1 MAYLLFDIDS
11 TLLDSS
17 RSGMRAMLDAGR
29 ELYGESFS
37 TEGIEYAGRLDPLI
51 VHDLLVRIGVEPTA
65 EAQRRFREV
74 YRGHLERRLTVP
86 GVARTLRGVDPL
98 LQRLRGMN
106 GVSLGLLTGNYE
118 ETGSLKLRASGIDP
132 DWFGVRVWGDESPH
146 WPAKR
151 EHLPPIGIQRFGA
164 RAGVRVEAER
174 VMIIGDTPEDVR
186 CAMAN
191 GCGVLGVAT
200 GKYAAAELRAAG
212 ATHVVEDLSDI
223 ECVLGILL
231 GGQRAR

>member
-29 ELYGESFS
+29 ELYGEAFS

-51 VHDLLVRIGVEPTA
+51 VHDLLVRVGVEPTA
-65 EAQRRFREV
+65 ESQRRFREV
-74 YRGHLERRLTVP
+74 YRDHLARRLRVP

-98 LQRLRGMN
+98 LERLRAMS
-106 GVSLGLLTGNYE
+106 GVWLGLLTGNYE

-132 DWFGVRVWGDESPH
+132 EWFGVRVWGDESPH

-186 CAMAN
+186 CARVN

-200 GKYAAAELRAAG
+200 GKYGMEELRAAG
-212 ATHVVEDLSDI
+212 ASHVVEDLSDV
-223 ECVLGILL
+223 ERVMGILL
-231 GGQRAR
+231 GGAMMR

>member
-29 ELYGESFS
+29 ELFGEGFS

-65 EAQRRFREV
+65 AAHGRFREV
-74 YRGHLERRLTVP
+74 YRGHLEQRLAAP
-86 GVARTLRGVDPL
+86 GVARTLRGVDSL
-98 LQRLRGMN
+98 LERLRRES

-132 DWFGVRVWGDESPH
+132 AWFGVRVWGDESPH

-151 EHLPPIGIQRFGA
+151 EHLPPIGIRRFGE
-164 RAGVRVEAER
+164 RSGRPIEAER

-186 CAMAN
+186 CARVN

-200 GKYAAAELRAAG
+200 GKYPVEELRAAG
-212 ATHVVEDLSDI
+212 ASQVVEDLSDV
-223 ECVLGILL
+223 ERVMGILL
-231 GGQRAR
+231 GGRLAR